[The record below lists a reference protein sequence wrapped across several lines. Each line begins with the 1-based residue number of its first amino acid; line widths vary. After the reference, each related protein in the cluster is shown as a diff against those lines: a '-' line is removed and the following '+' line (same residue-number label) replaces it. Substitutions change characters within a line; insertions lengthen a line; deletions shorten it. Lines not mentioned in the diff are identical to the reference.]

1 MTNARTFLVQLG
13 RRSLARWVAV
23 ALIAA
28 PLAGCETGSN
38 VLGGNTLGAGTSSAA
53 VSAPSKAKLAF
64 APIVGA
70 PAAVADML
78 KGSIVS
84 AMQKQNVPVAAS
96 AAEVPDYTVR
106 GYVVAAP
113 DKAGTKLSYIWDV
126 TDKTGQRA
134 KRITGEEILKGK
146 KGKDP
151 WAQVDQS
158 IVDKIAAATSTQLIA
173 WVPMT
178 GGGAASPPGVA
189 PAASSQP
196 AAANQPSLLGSIFG
210 LGSTDNTASAAPA
223 QPTPTPSQ
231 PSQPA
236 SLLQP
241 KPGSLITGKVATNSQ
256 AQTKMASLQPGN
268 ALTSIAPIIGA
279 PGDGATALTQALQR
293 SLANSG
299 VALSPSPAP
308 GTVKVQGRV
317 AMGQPAG
324 GKQTI
329 KIEWQVFDVDGTKKG
344 TVSQNNVIP
353 QGSLDGTWGKTA
365 DAAAA
370 AAANGIVE
378 LIRKQAVAVQ

>member
-1 MTNARTFLVQLG
+1 M
-13 RRSLARWVAV
+13 VA
-23 ALIAA
+23 
-28 PLAGCETGSN
+28 S
-38 VLGGNTLGAGTSSAA
+38 
-53 VSAPSKAKLAF
+53 
-64 APIVGA
+64 
-70 PAAVADML
+70 
-78 KGSIVS
+78 
-84 AMQKQNVPVAAS
+84 
-96 AAEVPDYTVR
+96 
-106 GYVVAAP
+106 P
-113 DKAGTKLSYIWDV
+113 DKAGTKLSYLWDV

-134 KRITGEEILKGK
+134 KRITGEEIVKGK

-189 PAASSQP
+189 PAASLQP

-223 QPTPTPSQ
+223 QATPTPSQ
-231 PSQPA
+231 PA
-236 SLLQP
+236 SLSQP

-279 PGDGATALTQALQR
+279 PGDGATALSQALQR
-293 SLANSG
+293 SLANGG

>member
-13 RRSLARWVAV
+13 RSSLARWVAV
-23 ALIAA
+23 AFIAA

-106 GYVVAAP
+106 GYVVASP

-134 KRITGEEILKGK
+134 KRITGEEIVKGK

-178 GGGAASPPGVA
+178 SGGAASPPGVA
-189 PAASSQP
+189 PAASLQP

-223 QPTPTPSQ
+223 QATPTPSQ
-231 PSQPA
+231 PA
-236 SLLQP
+236 SLSQP

-279 PGDGATALTQALQR
+279 PGDGATALSQALQR
-293 SLANSG
+293 SLANGG

>member
-1 MTNARTFLVQLG
+1 MLF
-13 RRSLARWVAV
+13 RS
-23 ALIAA
+23 
-28 PLAGCETGSN
+28 GT
-38 VLGGNTLGAGTSSAA
+38 NTLGGAQSDVAA
-53 VSAPSKAKLAF
+53 APSRAKLAF

-84 AMQKQNVPVAAS
+84 AMQKQNVPVAANAS
-96 AAEVPDYTVR
+96 EVPDYTVR
-106 GYVVAAP
+106 GYVVASP
-113 DKAGTKLSYIWDV
+113 DKVGTKLSYIWDV

-158 IVDKIAAATSTQLIA
+158 VVDKIAGATSTQLIA

-178 GGGAASPPGVA
+178 GGGAAAP
-189 PAASSQP
+189 PAAATAQP
-196 AAANQPSLLGSIFG
+196 AAASQPSLLGSIFG
-210 LGSTDNTASAAPA
+210 LGSTDSTASAA
-223 QPTPTPSQ
+223 PTPTPSQ
-231 PSQPA
+231 PAQTA
-236 SLLQP
+236 SLSQP
-241 KPGSLITGKVATNSQ
+241 KPGSLITGQVAGAQ
-256 AQTKMASLQPGN
+256 PQTKMASLQPGGG
-268 ALTSIAPIIGA
+268 LTSIAPVIGA

-299 VALSPSPAP
+299 VALSPVPVP

-370 AAANGIVE
+370 AAADGIVK
-378 LIRKQAVAVQ
+378 LIRLQGTAVQ

>member
-1 MTNARTFLVQLG
+1 MTNARAFLVRLC
-13 RRSLARWVAV
+13 RRNVARWVAAGLMAV
-23 ALIAA
+23 
-28 PLAGCETGSN
+28 PLGGCETSSSIFGSN
-38 VLGGNTLGAGTSSAA
+38 AGQAGTASVAS
-53 VSAPSKAKLAF
+53 VTPGKSKLAF

-78 KGSIVS
+78 KGSIIT
-84 AMQKQNVPVAAS
+84 AMQRQSVPVAAS
-96 AAEVPDYTVR
+96 AAEAPDYTVR

-158 IVDKIAAATSTQLIA
+158 VVDKIAAATSTQLVA

-178 GGGAASPPGVA
+178 GGGSATPPAA
-189 PAASSQP
+189 PAAATTQST
-196 AAANQPSLLGSIFG
+196 LGALFG
-210 LGSTDNTASAAPA
+210 FGTPEATASTAAPV
-223 QPTPTPSQ
+223 TPAPV
-231 PSQPA
+231 QPA
-236 SLLQP
+236 SVSQKP
-241 KPGSLITGKVATNSQ
+241 KPGSLITGDVAAGGQPLALPGAQASLAPQ
-256 AQTKMASLQPGN
+256 GAAQT
-268 ALTSIAPIIGA
+268 SIPPVIGA
-279 PGDGATALTQALQR
+279 PGDGSSALTQALQR

-299 VALSPSPAP
+299 VALATAP
-308 GTVKVQGRV
+308 GGANYTVQGRV

-329 KIEWQVFDVDGTKKG
+329 KIEWQVFDPAGKKVG

-370 AAANGIVE
+370 AAAQGI
-378 LIRKQAVAVQ
+378 LKLLPPRSG